1 MSDKELN
8 RRIAERA
15 YFLYLERGKIHG
27 HDRDDWIR
35 AEKEIRDERKP
46 RRTKKASSSGTQK
59 RTSAAKK
66 GTSKA
71 AKRVSAVKK
80 SASKTKSAKKKK

>member
-1 MSDKELN
+1 MNYEELN

-15 YFLYLERGKIHG
+15 YFLYLERGEIHG

-35 AEKEIRDERKP
+35 AEKEMQHERKP
-46 RRTKKASSSGTQK
+46 RQAKNTSSSGTPR

-66 GTSKA
+66 STAKKT
-71 AKRVSAVKK
+71 KRVSATKK
-80 SASKTKSAKKKK
+80 STSKTKSTAKKK